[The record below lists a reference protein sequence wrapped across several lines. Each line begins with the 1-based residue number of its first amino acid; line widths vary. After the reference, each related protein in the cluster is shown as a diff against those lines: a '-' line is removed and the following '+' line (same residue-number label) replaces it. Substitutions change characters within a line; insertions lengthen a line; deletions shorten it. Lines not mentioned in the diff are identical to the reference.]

1 MVKKIIEWIANAT
14 RKAYKILYEQL
25 ISHCINKKKNQVF
38 HDKNKFINTR
48 FYYLRNCITNKK
60 VKSQIRL
67 KTKSQLFS

>member
-1 MVKKIIEWIANAT
+1 MPQEKPIKFYMNNSLVIALT
-14 RKAYKILYEQL
+14 
-25 ISHCINKKKNQVF
+25 KKKNQVF